1 MQLILHCQRSLE
13 SDTVEESPMF
23 SMLNK
28 PLDSDIQPNLNS
40 NNKKPF
46 Y

>member
-1 MQLILHCQRSLE
+1 MQLILHCKHSLE
-13 SDTVEESPMF
+13 SDTVEEPPVF
-23 SMLNK
+23 IMLNK